1 MHVIVLHM
9 DNFKARSVKS
19 GNRETSSETR
29 SPHPK
34 PEMQEPPKP
43 YGLRGQGI
51 SEHSCWDLPGT
62 LLLGYWDRVLART

>member
-1 MHVIVLHM
+1 MIMFSGLSFRLRYMHVIVLHM

-34 PEMQEPPKP
+34 PEMQEPPKTVRFE
-43 YGLRGQGI
+43 G
-51 SEHSCWDLPGT
+51 PGKF
-62 LLLGYWDRVLART
+62 RA